1 MVIYPL
7 SLLGGHSRILSIASL
22 WLRPHSPMS
31 TIMFFVCV
39 MIWAKN
45 GISLLLKF
53 QPVVSF
59 VIEFPQNVKPSG
71 LGTLGQLKGQLGQL
85 QGQLR
90 TG

>member
-39 MIWAKN
+39 MTWAKN

-53 QPVVSF
+53 NQLFFRDWV
-59 VIEFPQNVKPSG
+59 PQNVKLSG
-71 LGTLGQLKGQLGQL
+71 LVESTSTSILLSLPNL
-85 QGQLR
+85 VD
-90 TG
+90 